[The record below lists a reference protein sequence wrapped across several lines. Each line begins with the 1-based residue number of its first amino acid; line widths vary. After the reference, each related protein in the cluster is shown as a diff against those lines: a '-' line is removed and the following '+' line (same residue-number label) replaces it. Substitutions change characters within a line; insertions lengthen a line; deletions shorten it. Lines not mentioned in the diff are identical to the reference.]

1 MAYDYK
7 QDFPLLRAMD
17 VAYVDNAA
25 TAQRP
30 QCVLDAENDF
40 YCRHN
45 ANPLRGLYP
54 LSVEATDA
62 YEAAREAVRDFLAE
76 HISEN
81 FTQEELSARFDF
93 ALTPMKTCFKAA
105 YGTSIGAWL
114 TDYRMNYAA
123 EILLREKRRNIA
135 EIAAQVG
142 YDSASKFAAAF
153 KRVKHMTPAE
163 YRSALR

>member
-1 MAYDYK
+1 MTPPK
-7 QDFPLLRAMD
+7 E
-17 VAYVDNAA
+17 NAA
-25 TAQRP
+25 HP
-30 QCVLDAENDF
+30 YF
-40 YCRHN
+40 YKTQ
-45 ANPLRGLYP
+45 L
-54 LSVEATDA
+54 EKTK
-62 YEAAREAVRDFLAE
+62 AVRDFLAE

-135 EIAAQVG
+135 EVAAQVG

-153 KRVKHMTPAE
+153 KKVKHMTPAE